1 MRLVVDA
8 NILFSALYDMD
19 STAGGLLFLA
29 IEEQLE
35 LFSSEHVKKEM
46 RRILVAKLGYSER
59 EVDELISALPVEWL
73 EEGLYEDA
81 MGEAMATLQDEADA
95 SLLACAS
102 VLACDVVS
110 GDKMVLASK
119 FRKVRVRRLRDFRNP

>member
-110 GDKMVLASK
+110 GDKTVLAGK
-119 FRKVRVRRLRDFRNP
+119 FRTVRVRRLRDFRNP

>member
-46 RRILVAKLGYSER
+46 RRILMAKLGYSER
-59 EVDELISALPVEWL
+59 EVDELVSALPVEWL

-81 MGEAMATLQDEADA
+81 MGEAMAILQDEADA

-110 GDKMVLASK
+110 GDKMVLAGK
-119 FRKVRVRRLRDFRNP
+119 FRKVRVRRLREFKDP